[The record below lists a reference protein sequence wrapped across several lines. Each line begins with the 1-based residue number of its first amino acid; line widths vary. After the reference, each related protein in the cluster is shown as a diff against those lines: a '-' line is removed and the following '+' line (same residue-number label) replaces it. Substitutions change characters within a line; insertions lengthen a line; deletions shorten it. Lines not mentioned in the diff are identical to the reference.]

1 MVQVNQRKEE
11 AKLYQRKL
19 ANLKFFDPACGSGNF
34 LTETYLSIRQ
44 LENEAIK
51 IMQGNNSGLAI
62 GDYTVKVSITNFYG
76 IEINDFAV
84 SVAKTAMWI
93 AESQMMTRSKNEGIY
108 FDRDFFPLTTNTG
121 IHEGNALRMN
131 WEDIV
136 KPYELNYIMG
146 NPPFTSLTNSGSN
159 DKESQKKAERRY
171 KYSF

>member
-108 FDRDFFPLTTNTG
+108 FDRDFF
-121 IHEGNALRMN
+121 R
-131 WEDIV
+131 
-136 KPYELNYIMG
+136 
-146 NPPFTSLTNSGSN
+146 
-159 DKESQKKAERRY
+159 
-171 KYSF
+171 